1 MRLARRR
8 FFELT
13 GSTASAAALGM
24 FVRKSASAQT
34 IVKIGIINSRSGFLA
49 APGDEMQK
57 GIDLYVKLHMADLP
71 AGIGIEVI
79 NRDDDSNPE
88 VGKRLAQEL
97 ITRDKANI
105 LVGLVGSPIA
115 TAIAPLTAE
124 AKIPLV
130 LTNAGGVAIPRI
142 SPYVARVSFTQWQTA
157 MPLGKWAAGQGW
169 KKASTAVSDFIPGH
183 DAENA
188 FTKGYTDAGGQI
200 VSAVRFPPS
209 NPDFAPFVQKIKDAR
224 PDVLF
229 IFVPAGTQAT
239 AMMKAIRDLGIREAG
254 IKVVATQDLVA
265 DEELPNMGDAP
276 VGLVTAGNYS
286 AAAVRPANAEFIA
299 AWVKEYGAKSA
310 PDFLSVG
317 GWDGMAAVFDVI
329 KQTKGSFTGDQA
341 MAILKGWKNADSP
354 RGPISID
361 PDTRDIVQNEYLR
374 EVRKVGGHYV
384 NTETETIAT
393 ALKDPWKELNP
404 GK

>member
-1 MRLARRR
+1 MRFARRR
-8 FFELT
+8 FIELC
-13 GSTASAAALGM
+13 GGTAGAAALGLSVPM
-24 FVRKSASAQT
+24 TANAQT
-34 IVKIGIINSRSGFLA
+34 IVKVGVINSRSGFLA
-49 APGDEMQK
+49 AAGDEMQK
-57 GIDLYVKLHMADLP
+57 GIDLYAKLHMTDLP

-79 NRDDDSNPE
+79 NRDDDSSPE

-97 ITRDKANI
+97 ITRDKVNI
-105 LVGLVGSPIA
+105 LLGLVGSPIA
-115 TAIAPLTAE
+115 AAIAPLTAE

-130 LTNAGGVAIPRI
+130 LTNAAGVAIPRI

-157 MPLGKWAAGQGW
+157 MPLGKWAASQGW

-188 FTKGYTDAGGQI
+188 FTKGFTDAGGQI
-200 VSAVRFPPS
+200 VSVVRFPPS
-209 NPDFAPFVQKIKDAR
+209 NADFAPFVQKVKDAR

-229 IFVPAGTQAT
+229 IFVPGGTQST

-276 VGLVTAGNYS
+276 IGLVTAGNYS
-286 AAAVRPANAEFIA
+286 AAAVRPANAEFVA

-329 KQTKGSFTGDQA
+329 KQTNGSFTGDQA
-341 MAILKGWKNADSP
+341 MAILKGWKNANSP

-361 PDTRDIVQNEYLR
+361 PDTRDIIQNIYMR
-374 EVRKVGGHYV
+374 R
-384 NTETETIAT
+384 TEMRDGKLANVEFETIADV
-393 ALKDPWKELNP
+393 KDPWKELNP
-404 GK
+404 PK